1 MILKSDKYRVRV
13 LDKQNIAVEEIRKVK
28 KGKGNEMEGEEYV
41 GNVSYFRTMEQ
52 AMDHLLNLQILDK
65 FREAKD
71 FKELVGSVKEIRDNM
86 RKLLNEEVS
95 GDE

>member
-28 KGKGNEMEGEEYV
+28 KGKGSEMEGEEYIAH
-41 GNVSYFRTMEQ
+41 VSYFRTMEQ

-86 RKLLNEEVS
+86 RKLLNEVKA
-95 GDE
+95 